1 MGGTTGARARRRPV
15 REYRGVQQL
24 QLSLELEVG
33 AKLAAPP
40 LTAGARAG
48 RRRRVGS
55 AADEAEV
62 AGTGAGGAPEEES
75 SRSSDD
81 DEDAALSAKVAAKRA
96 RCIRQWTATPEGAA
110 AAAQGGGVGGPG
122 EYRNM
127 LLVDSRALFET
138 AKGQQEQRR
147 TLGRPPAVAG
157 ISTGFTVVTSGPKL
171 GKTSCAKV
179 TIEW

>member
-1 MGGTTGARARRRPV
+1 VGGTTGARARRRPV

-24 QLSLELEVG
+24 QLGLELEVG

-40 LTAGARAG
+40 LTAGACAG

-55 AADEAEV
+55 AANEAEV

-81 DEDAALSAKVAAKRA
+81 DEVAALCAKRA
-96 RCIRQWTATPEGAA
+96 SATPEGAA

-122 EYRNM
+122 EYGNM
-127 LLVDSRALFET
+127 LVVDSRVLFET
-138 AKGQQEQRR
+138 AKAHQEQRR
-147 TLGRPPAVAG
+147 TVGRPPAVASM
-157 ISTGFTVVTSGPKL
+157 STGFTVVTSGPELAQL

-179 TIEW
+179 AMEW

>member
-1 MGGTTGARARRRPV
+1 
-15 REYRGVQQL
+15 
-24 QLSLELEVG
+24 LELEVG

-81 DEDAALSAKVAAKRA
+81 DEVAALCAKRA
-96 RCIRQWTATPEGAA
+96 SATPEGAA

-122 EYRNM
+122 EYGNM
-127 LLVDSRALFET
+127 LVVDSRVLFET
-138 AKGQQEQRR
+138 AKAHQEQRR
-147 TLGRPPAVAG
+147 TVGRPPAVASM
-157 ISTGFTVVTSGPKL
+157 STGFTVVTSGPELAQL

-179 TIEW
+179 AMEW

>member
-1 MGGTTGARARRRPV
+1 MWVRPQAR
-15 REYRGVQQL
+15 EHGDVQ
-24 QLSLELEVG
+24 SASTEAFSGLELEVG

-40 LTAGARAG
+40 LTAGACAG

-55 AADEAEV
+55 AANEAEV

-81 DEDAALSAKVAAKRA
+81 DEDAALSAKRDARR

-122 EYRNM
+122 EYGNM
-127 LLVDSRALFET
+127 LFVDSRALFET
-138 AKGQQEQRR
+138 AKAQQEQRR
-147 TLGRPPAVAG
+147 TVGRPPAVAST
-157 ISTGFTVVTSGPKL
+157 STGFTVVTSGPKL
-171 GKTSCAKV
+171 GKTSRAKV
-179 TIEW
+179 TMEW